1 MVCAK
6 SILIVATSIAAALLI
21 DATGGPSETSN
32 SGKKRSLSPRRSERS
47 LSPQRKESS
56 PFPLTEAGGRD
67 GSPSKV
73 SEIDSS
79 SESSPELPLSGERL
93 ALQMLWDF
101 EMDKTRNQSIRVVT
115 TEVVVDRLL
124 SRGTVDSYSLAVIGY
139 LQSWQKR
146 NPQMP
151 INYDHGI
158 FFSCVNK
165 GAVIQLF
172 MLFNDVVTRQYH
184 FRMGIPLRHQE
195 HDEKEGWYLSNNEQE
210 HVPVEYMGAFA
221 IMKDEPDVLCSF
233 YKTELEQKD
242 LLPEPLEVALF
253 VNDVGGLNR
262 GPSKRWGT
270 DVPTFV
276 GRPYEMDS
284 DLGRVRFLD

>member
-93 ALQMLWDF
+93 ALQMMWDF

-115 TEVVVDRLL
+115 TEDVVDTLL
-124 SRGTVDSYSLAVIGY
+124 SRTVDSYYLAIRSLR
-139 LQSWQKR
+139 SWQKH

-151 INYDHGI
+151 INYDRGI
-158 FFSCVNK
+158 LFSCVNK
-165 GAVIQLF
+165 NAKIQLF

-184 FRMGIPLRHQE
+184 FRIRIPLRHQE
-195 HDEKEGWYLSNNEQE
+195 HHEKEGWYLSNNEQE

-221 IMKDEPDVLCSF
+221 IMKDAPDVLCSF
-233 YKTELEQKD
+233 YKTEFEYKD
-242 LLPEPLEVALF
+242 LPPEPQGVALF
-253 VNDVGGLNR
+253 VNYVGGSNR
-262 GPSKRWGT
+262 HPSKRWGA

-276 GRPYEMDS
+276 GRPYEIDS
-284 DLGRVRFLD
+284 DLRLVRFLN